1 MGGAVSDFLICGGG
15 ISGLLVARELVLA
28 GATVHLV
35 ERGRIGAEA
44 SWAGGGIVSPLYPWR
59 YEDAVSALA
68 NQAQDACPSLA
79 GSLYAETGIDP
90 ELNECGLLMLD
101 AEDHVEALDWASRFG
116 RQMSLWQA
124 DHVYRHEPAL
134 AEGFTQA
141 LAMPKVA
148 NIRNPRLLKA
158 LHQWLRQ
165 HASATITE
173 NCEVLGLNHTGGTVQ
188 SVSANVGGQKKSLT
202 ASHVVITAGA
212 WAGSLL
218 KAAGLNVPIE
228 PVKGQMMLYRADR
241 QLLKGIVL
249 SQGRYLIPRRDN
261 HILIG
266 STLEAAGFDK
276 TTTQQAYESLKNSAE
291 RMLPELAGVPIVQHW
306 AGLRPGAP
314 RGVPFIGAL
323 PGFRNLS
330 INAGHYR
337 NGLVLAPASAALLAD
352 LVTGRQTKI
361 DPRPYDPAQRL
372 ANTSFASHS
381 IIADNSAQPR
391 TQPR

>member
-1 MGGAVSDFLICGGG
+1 VSDFLICGGG

-68 NQAQDACPSLA
+68 NQAQDAYPSLA
-79 GSLYAETGIDP
+79 SNLFAETGIDP

-101 AEDHVEALDWASRFG
+101 AEDHADALDWATRFA
-116 RQMSLWQA
+116 RQMNQWQA
-124 DHVYRHEPAL
+124 DHIYQHEPAL

-141 LAMPKVA
+141 LAMPRVA

-158 LHQWLRQ
+158 LHRWLQQ

-173 NCEVLGLNHTGGTVQ
+173 HCEVLGLNHADGTVQ
-188 SVSANVGGQKKSLT
+188 SVNVSVSGQQESFRT
-202 ASHVVITAGA
+202 GHVVVAAGA
-212 WAGSLL
+212 WAGSFLEAL
-218 KAAGLNVPIE
+218 GLDVPIE
-228 PVKGQMMLYRADR
+228 PVKGQMMLYKADR
-241 QLLKGIVL
+241 QLLTGIVL
-249 SQGRYLIPRRDN
+249 NQGRYLIPRRDN

-276 TTTQQAYESLKNSAE
+276 TTTRHAYTSLKTSAE
-291 RMLPELAGVPIVQHW
+291 RMLPELADVPIVQHW

-323 PGFRNLS
+323 PGFKNLS

>member
-1 MGGAVSDFLICGGG
+1 MSDFLICGGG

-68 NQAQDACPSLA
+68 NQAQDAYPSLA
-79 GSLYAETGIDP
+79 SNLFAETGIDP

-101 AEDHVEALDWASRFG
+101 AEDHADALDWATRFA
-116 RQMSLWQA
+116 RQMNQWQA
-124 DHVYRHEPAL
+124 DHIYQHEPAL

-141 LAMPKVA
+141 LAMPRVA

-158 LHQWLRQ
+158 LHRWLQQ

-173 NCEVLGLNHTGGTVQ
+173 HCEVLGLNHADGTVQ
-188 SVSANVGGQKKSLT
+188 SVNVSVSGQQESFRT
-202 ASHVVITAGA
+202 GHVVVAAGA
-212 WAGSLL
+212 WAGSFLEAL
-218 KAAGLNVPIE
+218 GLDVPIE
-228 PVKGQMMLYRADR
+228 PVKGQMMLYKADR
-241 QLLKGIVL
+241 QLLTGIVL
-249 SQGRYLIPRRDN
+249 NQGRYLIPRRDN

-276 TTTQQAYESLKNSAE
+276 TTTRHAYTSLKTSAE
-291 RMLPELAGVPIVQHW
+291 RMLPELADVPIVQHW

-323 PGFRNLS
+323 PGFKNLS

>member
-1 MGGAVSDFLICGGG
+1 MSDFLICGGG

-28 GATVHLV
+28 GANVHLV

-68 NQAQDACPSLA
+68 NQAQDAYPSLA
-79 GSLYAETGIDP
+79 SNLFAETGIDP

-101 AEDHVEALDWASRFG
+101 AEDHADALDWATRFA
-116 RQMSLWQA
+116 RQMNQWQA
-124 DHVYRHEPAL
+124 DHIYQHEPAL

-141 LAMPKVA
+141 LAMPRVA

-158 LHQWLRQ
+158 LHRWLQQ

-173 NCEVLGLNHTGGTVQ
+173 HCEVLGLNHADGTVQ
-188 SVSANVGGQKKSLT
+188 SVNVSVSGQQESFRT
-202 ASHVVITAGA
+202 GHVVVAAGA
-212 WAGSLL
+212 WAGSFLEAL
-218 KAAGLNVPIE
+218 GLDVPIE
-228 PVKGQMMLYRADR
+228 PVKGQMMLYKADR
-241 QLLKGIVL
+241 QLLTGIVL
-249 SQGRYLIPRRDN
+249 NQGRYLIPRRDN

-276 TTTQQAYESLKNSAE
+276 TTTRHAYTSLKTSAE
-291 RMLPELAGVPIVQHW
+291 RMLPELADVPIVQHW

-323 PGFRNLS
+323 PGFKNLS